1 MNPSGRSTQP
11 FGLSNQNSQ
20 RMTSSNRFH
29 PYTSASPGQSFG
41 GRLPLSSP
49 ASPYN
54 RQTSA
59 QNGALQRFNMPVVNA
74 TIDYQNPHPGPALPR
89 SSGYSYNYQNTMS
102 GRAGPPP
109 TPTGM
114 HRPNHVGVSQN
125 RAFPSPLWQQ
135 TLPLPSASQMMP
147 CAGGDAFP
155 TVSQVT
161 SPNKQGKA
169 RVNKGSLGRSQ
180 GLRILSGRVGKVK
193 EWAALA
199 LPCPVLFRVH
209 GALAT
214 ELEVV
219 GGAKSNS
226 KLKQFV
232 LAGEDGQ
239 QLHCNFMEIDREV
252 ANVKKG
258 QRVVVTGRAKQDG
271 SLQVVTVEEERSEA
285 HHCLARLENFAVR
298 GVRLVLRQKDSEAVT
313 V

>member
-59 QNGALQRFNMPVVNA
+59 QNGALQRFNMPVGNA
-74 TIDYQNPHPGPALPR
+74 MITYQNSHPDPALPR
-89 SSGYSYNYQNTMS
+89 SAGYSRPTSYNNRNTMS

-114 HRPNHVGVSQN
+114 PRPNHVGVSQN
-125 RAFPSPLWQQ
+125 RSFPSPLWQQ

-169 RVNKGSLGRSQ
+169 RVNKGNLGRSQ
-180 GLRILSGRVGKVK
+180 GLRILSGRVGKV
-193 EWAALA
+193 
-199 LPCPVLFRVH
+199 RVPFS
-209 GALAT
+209 A
-214 ELEVV
+214 
-219 GGAKSNS
+219 
-226 KLKQFV
+226 
-232 LAGEDGQ
+232 
-239 QLHCNFMEIDREV
+239 
-252 ANVKKG
+252 
-258 QRVVVTGRAKQDG
+258 
-271 SLQVVTVEEERSEA
+271 
-285 HHCLARLENFAVR
+285 
-298 GVRLVLRQKDSEAVT
+298 
-313 V
+313 